1 VKTDGGITGKVTDFF
16 ETDLPNGSA
25 TSENGLPPIAMN
37 SMAACR
43 CKIRR

>member
-16 ETDLPNGSA
+16 DTDLSNGSA
-25 TSENGLPPIAMN
+25 TSEKGLPPNAMN

-43 CKIRR
+43 CKKRR